1 MVAVWRPV
9 RSPTVSP
16 HSSFTATNG
25 VIIDVTPTKHTAK
38 LTKSAVW

>member
-1 MVAVWRPV
+1 MVAVWRPE
-9 RSPTVSP
+9 RSPTVSL

-25 VIIDVTPTKHTAK
+25 VIPDVTLTNYTAR